1 MPSRDWFTK
10 FFEGTP
16 SDLWTKFASHEM
28 TQAEA
33 HFFGEVLALKPGDS
47 ALDVP
52 CGNGRHAI
60 ALSARG
66 IEITGV
72 DLSTE
77 MLDRCA
83 TNATGNLR
91 FERHDMRDLPYDNQ
105 FDAAYCAGNSFGY
118 FEPAD
123 TLCFLQG
130 VSRALKPGGRFLID
144 TSMAAETY
152 LITGGVKEW
161 VEVEDTIMLIENRY
175 VPLESRLDSDLT
187 FLRNGEVLRHT
198 ASHHVHTIG
207 EIGRM
212 LASVGM
218 TAITA
223 FSTTD
228 GDAFELGCE
237 RLFLVAQKEVSAQGN
252 TTGWGL

>member
-1 MPSRDWFTK
+1 
-10 FFEGTP
+10 
-16 SDLWTKFASHEM
+16 
-28 TQAEA
+28 
-33 HFFGEVLALKPGDS
+33 
-47 ALDVP
+47 
-52 CGNGRHAI
+52 
-60 ALSARG
+60 
-66 IEITGV
+66 
-72 DLSTE
+72 
-77 MLDRCA
+77 
-83 TNATGNLR
+83 
-91 FERHDMRDLPYDNQ
+91 
-105 FDAAYCAGNSFGY
+105 
-118 FEPAD
+118 
-123 TLCFLQG
+123 
-130 VSRALKPGGRFLID
+130 
-144 TSMAAETY
+144 
-152 LITGGVKEW
+152 
-161 VEVEDTIMLIENRY
+161 MLIENRY